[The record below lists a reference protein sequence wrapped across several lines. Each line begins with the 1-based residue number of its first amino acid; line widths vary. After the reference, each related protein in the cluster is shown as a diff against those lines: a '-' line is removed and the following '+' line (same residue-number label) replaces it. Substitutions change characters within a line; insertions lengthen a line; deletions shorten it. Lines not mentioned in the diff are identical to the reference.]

1 MPSSFFRAL
10 AAVSSLFACLLLTL
24 PSALAAPQEPDW
36 QVLLRPDF
44 DGDVQAIVKTNDG
57 FFVAG
62 AFKAT
67 SGGRAIGIAKWD
79 GAAWSAIGGEL
90 TPGQFFNPVS
100 VTSLAWDDVG
110 RRLFVA
116 GNFSVSGVANTT
128 DLAVWENG
136 RWSAISSTPV
146 PGARQVAWDPTSRRL
161 YVAGNLSI
169 RAGDGR
175 TARGIAMWNGSAWE
189 AVGPGFFDPSYAAPS
204 VIVWDADSRR
214 LIVGGNLSRA
224 TASGPESIG
233 VAEWDGTRWQNP
245 TARRVGSIEAIVP
258 RPGLGGYFV
267 AGQFDGSTRPDG
279 FKNIA
284 LWTGTEWQ
292 ALGAGLGAPGVFDR
306 VSALAWDSATNRLFA
321 GGDFDHAGLR
331 GVAVFRNGAWSSM
344 ASGPG
349 TPSLQRPGPIRALL
363 WDASASRLVVG
374 GAFTEVGGFG
384 ANRIASWNGQWSALA
399 PGYSAQIRKV
409 LTEEGGGQVFVA
421 AAPGAIDGK
430 NSLGLLHWNGSRWAD
445 IAGNLTYAS
454 PSQLGEIY
462 DLAWDARD
470 RTLYV
475 GGRFTTIGGISADFV
490 AAWRDGVWSPL
501 GSGVNGV
508 VKSLQWDETTRRLYV
523 GGEFFGSKDDVAVG
537 RVIYWS
543 DGRWHGFGGTASGF
557 VETMALDRTGQR
569 LFVAGQ
575 SLNIDGGSGAIYVW
589 NGAAWRAVPGTVN
602 SDYRALLWEPGS
614 QTLFASGPFIFDA
627 GDRWP
632 VLAWNGTNWR
642 SIGSPTGGTVPVDG
656 LAWLP
661 NQQALIATTVS
672 VAGREGRP
680 TAWRWRGCGWST
692 RDLDFVGAVVPP
704 AIQLASGRAVFGGG
718 FHEAAGRPARLVSVD
733 FPADFAAEILAPGGT
748 RNFVEEAAPV
758 AVFDDLQV
766 CTRTNLP
773 SVIRA
778 RISAGYARGADRLL
792 LPSPRTGVTSTW
804 DEGSAT
810 LTIAFGASTA
820 TDLMA
825 TLRAIA
831 FESIADAPSLAERR
845 VELEIGTP
853 TATTGSTSRVVT
865 VTPSNDP
872 PRITLRPPEPVVEDA
887 TSRLGGFELFDPDGD
902 VSLSARVSVA
912 AGTLSVEAFNAR
924 ATPSR
929 ISDREYAISGTVSA
943 INEYIRDG
951 RLRYLTAPN
960 ANGTATVTVRVRD
973 PLGSDPARTLAEAS
987 FEVPITP
994 TNDAPEFTG
1003 TPAIAGTPE
1012 PGATLSLAPL
1022 PVRDIDGD
1030 VLTTTYRWFR
1040 DATTIPGA
1048 TGPTLVLGDGD
1059 AERTIAVE
1067 VTVRDAALSATSRTP
1082 GVQVR
1087 ALPLLLAVDDRVS
1100 VRENAGP
1107 IAIRVLANDVF
1118 TASRMAAGGLQIDLA
1133 PRRGSVRIEGGGSPS
1148 ITDDVLVYTP
1158 SANVT
1163 GVDSLSYRICEIG
1176 GRCEP
1181 ARLTI
1186 TIGLVSEGRI
1196 SLMVDADSGWRD
1208 LELGGLRAL
1217 PAAEFVSTGAHR
1229 ALEQRGT
1236 VSPDPTPRSPWD
1248 GSLAGTFTTSERVL
1262 VPTGGSDD
1270 TVRVHVEVESPG
1282 ADVDLYLG
1290 LDLNSD
1296 RLPQES
1302 EVRCVAAMARSIEYC
1317 DLAAPAAAGSSV
1329 TYWAM
1334 VHNRDS
1340 SPSAVRMDRYVV
1352 LQSDRAPGLTVTG
1365 PGRLSAGEP
1374 FKARLSWRD
1383 PTLVDGAR
1391 RLAYIGLKLEDGS
1404 FHSWTPVRL
1413 DARLPRRSPMPLE
1426 SGAGIDLALAAGS
1439 SHEVTYIDV
1448 PPGMA
1453 RLDVTT
1459 TSATNVD
1466 LYLARVEAPVASS
1479 ATPTITAA
1487 PARGLATVIAATP
1500 SGNESLS
1507 VNNPAAGRWYV
1518 TTVNASAGTA
1528 NLALRATLTGTGLAL
1543 RSGGYFNPARSGN
1556 GLFLYPAGN
1565 QWAGLWYTYLQDGTP
1580 TWYYLQ
1586 APAPGTTGIWRGTIY
1601 RSAWKGSS
1609 NVLTAVGEATV
1620 TPRSSSGFTFSYT
1633 LDGETGSEA
1642 YESFGGGCPTFAG
1655 APLNASGHWFD
1666 PARAGSGYSVQFFPN
1681 YEFYTVF
1688 GYDAQGVPR
1697 YLIAERSGIGGANE
1711 TLALDQNNGACPLC
1725 NRTGNPVR
1733 STVGT
1738 LTRTVGSGTL
1748 QRIQLTGTY
1757 TAGVPGAWSANDAV
1771 IPLGSLQGCAA
1782 N

>member
-1 MPSSFFRAL
+1 MLSTLSRAL
-10 AAVSSLFACLLLTL
+10 AAVSSLFVCLLLTL
-24 PSALAAPQEPDW
+24 PPAVAAPQEPDW

-44 DGDVQAIVKTNDG
+44 DGDVRAIVKTSDG

-62 AFKAT
+62 AFKVT
-67 SGGRAIGIAKWD
+67 SGGPAIGIAKWD
-79 GAAWSAIGGEL
+79 GAAWSPIGGEL
-90 TPGQFFNPVS
+90 VPGQFLNPPS
-100 VTSLAWDDVG
+100 VTSLAWDEVG

-146 PGARQVAWDPTSRRL
+146 PGARQVAWDPISRRL
-161 YVAGNLSI
+161 YVGGNFSI

-175 TARGIAMWNGSAWE
+175 TASGIAMWNGSDWE
-189 AVGPGFFDPSYAAPS
+189 AVGPGFFDPSYGLPS
-204 VIVWDADSRR
+204 VMVWDADSRR

-224 TASGPESIG
+224 TASGPEPIG
-233 VAEWDGTRWQNP
+233 VAEWDGVRWQHP

-331 GVAVFRNGAWSSM
+331 GVAVFQNGAWSSM
-344 ASGPG
+344 ADGAAVA
-349 TPSLQRPGPIRALL
+349 PSQRPEPIRALL
-363 WDASASRLVVG
+363 WDASASRLIVG
-374 GAFTEVGGFG
+374 GAFSEVGGFG
-384 ANRIASWNGQWSALA
+384 ANRIAAWNGQWSALG

-409 LTEEGGGQVFVA
+409 LTEESTGHVFVA
-421 AAPGAIDGK
+421 ASPGAIDGLS
-430 NSLGLLHWNGSRWAD
+430 SLGLLHWNGSRWAD

-454 PSQLGEIY
+454 PSQIGEIY
-462 DLAWDARD
+462 DLAWDSRD

-475 GGRFTTIGGISADFV
+475 GGRFTTIGGISADFI
-490 AAWRDGVWSPL
+490 AAWRDGVWSPM

-523 GGEFFGSKDDVAVG
+523 GGEFFGSKDDAAVG
-537 RVIYWS
+537 KVIYWS
-543 DGRWHGFGGTASGF
+543 DGRWHGMGATASGS
-557 VETMALDRTGQR
+557 VGTMTLDRTGQR

-575 SLNIDGGSGAIYVW
+575 FLSIAGGYGGIYEW
-589 NGAAWRAVPGTVN
+589 NGAAWRAVPGAVN
-602 SDYRALLWEPGS
+602 SDYRALLWDPAS
-614 QTLFASGPFIFDA
+614 QTLFASGPFSFDA

-642 SIGSPTGGTVPVDG
+642 SIGSPTGGTVPADG

-661 NQQALIATTVS
+661 KQQAVIATTES
-672 VAGREGRP
+672 VVGREGRP
-680 TAWRWRGCGWST
+680 TVWRWRGCGWSS
-692 RDLDFVGAVVPP
+692 RDLDFVGALVPP
-704 AIQLASGRAVFGGG
+704 AIQLPSGRAVFGGG
-718 FHEAAGRPARLVSVD
+718 FHQVAGRPARLVRVD
-733 FPADFAAEILAPGGT
+733 FPEDFAAEILAPSGV
-748 RNFVEEAAPV
+748 RNFVEKAAPV

-766 CTRTNLP
+766 CARTNLP
-773 SVIRA
+773 TVIRA
-778 RISAGYARGADRLL
+778 RIATGYARGADRLL

-804 DEGSAT
+804 DEASAT

-831 FESIADAPSLAERR
+831 FESVADAPSLAERQ

-853 TATTGSTSRVVT
+853 TVTTGSSSRVVT
-865 VTPSNDP
+865 VTPTNDP
-872 PRITLRPPEPVVEDA
+872 PRITLLSPTPVVEDA
-887 TSRLGGFELFDPDGD
+887 VSRLDGFQLSDPDGD
-902 VSLSARVSVA
+902 VFLSARVSVV
-912 AGTLSVEAFNAR
+912 AGTLSVEAFNAS

-929 ISDREYAISGTVSA
+929 ISDQEYAISGTVSA

-951 RLRYLTAPN
+951 RLRYLTAQN
-960 ANGTATVTVRVRD
+960 ANGTARITVRVRD
-973 PLGSDPARTLAEAS
+973 PRGVEPTRTLAEAS

-1040 DATTIPGA
+1040 DAASIPGA

-1059 AERTIAVE
+1059 ADRTIAVE

-1082 GVQVR
+1082 GVQIR
-1087 ALPLLLAVDDRVS
+1087 PLPLLVAVDDRVA

-1107 IAIRVLANDVF
+1107 VAIRVLANDVL
-1118 TASRMAAGGLQIDLA
+1118 TASRMAAGGLQVDLSPRLGSLRID
-1133 PRRGSVRIEGGGSPS
+1133 GGGSQS
-1148 ITDDVLVYTP
+1148 IIDDVVVYTP
-1158 SANVT
+1158 NANVT
-1163 GVDSLSYRICEIG
+1163 GVDSFVYRICEAG

-1181 ARLTI
+1181 AWVTI

-1196 SLMVDADSGWRD
+1196 ALLVDADSGWRD
-1208 LELGGLRAL
+1208 IELGGLRAL
-1217 PAAEFVSTGAHR
+1217 PTAEFVSTGAR
-1229 ALEQRGT
+1229 RGIEQRGT
-1236 VSPDPTPRSPWD
+1236 VLPDPTPRSPWD
-1248 GSLAGTFTTSERVL
+1248 GSLAGTFSISERVL
-1262 VPTGGSDD
+1262 VPGGSDD
-1270 TVRVHVEVESPG
+1270 TVRVHVEVESPA

-1290 LDLNSD
+1290 IDSNSD
-1296 RLPQES
+1296 RIPQES
-1302 EVRCVAAMARSIEYC
+1302 EVRCVAAMTRAIEFC
-1317 DLAAPAAAGSSV
+1317 DLAVPAAAGGSV

-1334 VHNRDS
+1334 VHNRDG
-1340 SPSAVRMDRYVV
+1340 SPSSIRMDRYVV
-1352 LQSDRAPGLTVTG
+1352 MQSDRAPGLTVTG
-1365 PGRLSAGEP
+1365 PGRLSAGES
-1374 FKARLSWRD
+1374 FKTRLSWRD

-1391 RLAYIGLKLEDGS
+1391 RLAYIGLKLADGS
-1404 FHSWTPVRL
+1404 FHSWIPVRL
-1413 DARLPRRSPMPLE
+1413 EARAPRRSPMPLE
-1426 SGAGIDLALAAGS
+1426 SGARVDLALAAGS
-1439 SHEVTYIDV
+1439 AHEVTYIDV

-1459 TSATNVD
+1459 SSATNVD
-1466 LYLARVEAPVASS
+1466 LYLARVEAPVASG
-1479 ATPTITAA
+1479 ATPTVPVA
-1487 PARGLATVIAATP
+1487 PARNLATAIAATP
-1500 SGNESLS
+1500 SGNESLT
-1507 VNNPAAGRWYV
+1507 VDNPPAGRWYV
-1518 TTVNASAGTA
+1518 TTVNTSGGTA
-1528 NLALRATLTGTGLAL
+1528 NLVLRATLAGTGPAL

-1556 GLFLYPAGN
+1556 GLFVYPAGN
-1565 QWAGLWYTYLQDGTP
+1565 QWAGLWYTYLQDGSP

-1586 APAPGTTGIWRGTIY
+1586 AQAPGATGIWRGTIY

-1609 NVLTAVGEATV
+1609 NFLTPVGEATV
-1620 TPRSSSGFTFSYT
+1620 TPQSNTGFTFSYT

-1642 YESFGGGCPTFAG
+1642 YENFGGGCPTFAG
-1655 APLNASGHWFD
+1655 ARLDASGHWFD

-1697 YLIAERSGIGGANE
+1697 YLIAERSGIGGANT
-1711 TLALDQNNGACPLC
+1711 TLPLEQNTGACPLC
-1725 NRTGNPVR
+1725 DRTGNPVR

-1738 LTRTVGSGTL
+1738 LTRTLGNGTL

-1757 TAGVPGAWSANDAV
+1757 TAGVPGTWAANDAV
-1771 IPLGSLQGCAA
+1771 IPLGTLQGCAT